1 MKKLLTYFIGGSFI
15 LLAVGTMTGCAE
27 QIISIPGTL
36 VDGTVGV
43 VKSVWHLATD
53 WIPGVGP
60 SEVIATPVVEPTVTV
75 VE

>member
-1 MKKLLTYFIGGSFI
+1 MKKLLTYVIGGGII
-15 LLAVGTMTGCAE
+15 LLTVGTMSGCAE

-36 VDGTVGV
+36 VDGTIGV

-60 SEVIATPVVEPTVTV
+60 GPEVTE
-75 VE
+75 

>member
-15 LLAVGTMTGCAE
+15 LLSVGTMTGCAE

-60 SEVIATPVVEPTVTV
+60 SEVVE
-75 VE
+75 